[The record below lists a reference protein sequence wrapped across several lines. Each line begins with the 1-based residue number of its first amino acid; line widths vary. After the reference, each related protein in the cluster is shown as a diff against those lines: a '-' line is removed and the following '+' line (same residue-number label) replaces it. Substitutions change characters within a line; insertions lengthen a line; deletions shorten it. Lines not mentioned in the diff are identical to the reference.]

1 MSLLE
6 SLEVMVK
13 IPNLRGNVLARSNI
27 QEVHALAS
35 PCIQA
40 LLGGLVYDLPLLG
53 VGPLLLPS
61 LPVTHRHLHLL
72 PPLWEGCGHS
82 RTVNLC
88 SQLIIA

>member
-1 MSLLE
+1 
-6 SLEVMVK
+6 MVK

-40 LLGGLVYDLPLLG
+40 LLGGLVYDLPLPG

-61 LPVTHRHLHLL
+61 MSVTHGHFHLL
-72 PPLWEGCGHS
+72 HPLWEGCGHHGA
-82 RTVNLC
+82 VILPP
-88 SQLIIA
+88 